1 MSMQAH
7 TLELPIN
14 PNGSEAEVSPS
25 VVDHVRCFAK
35 HRSVYGFAE
44 AVFAFIQTS
53 KTRVTE
59 PMSALLGV

>member
-1 MSMQAH
+1 MQAH

-14 PNGSEAEVSPS
+14 PNSSEVEASPS
-25 VVDHVRCFAK
+25 AFDHVRRFAK

-44 AVFAFIQTS
+44 AVFAFIKTS

-59 PMSALLGV
+59 PMAALLGD